1 MPSTNRLQDLL
12 NCKHARIHPSITS
25 NDNHLHSR
33 SLPAEIPL
41 ITVSADTDSTPMGP
55 PAVAGTSSESAQ
67 PAEHSSDPLEPEDGV
82 SSEGGE
88 KAVSTE
94 EEEGREAEPST
105 RTRSQTGR
113 GGGVARRSVRVPHVS
128 RGAVSRSGPTPI
140 VWGEDQRHNRQQQGR

>member
-1 MPSTNRLQDLL
+1 
-12 NCKHARIHPSITS
+12 
-25 NDNHLHSR
+25 
-33 SLPAEIPL
+33 
-41 ITVSADTDSTPMGP
+41 MGP

-67 PAEHSSDPLEPEDGV
+67 PAEHSSDALEPEDGV

-113 GGGVARRSVRVPHVS
+113 GGGVARRSVRVPHVA

-140 VWGEDQRHNRQQQGR
+140 IWGEEQRQGRQQQGMFFVLEWWLCKFVLCRVNLLNFRDPIWEFIDNRL